1 MKRKETKLKEM
12 KKTTF
17 LTKTKKN
24 ISKLNSKTL
33 NKKKGNNISKI
44 IDLNTSELDSIIEDK
59 KNKEI
64 PNQNNKKKKGEDM
77 IYITLNET
85 ISNED
90 EIQEKKNIIRH
101 SYNNKNKENFLGI
114 MNNKNEKKNN
124 NKNTCEEMNVNSLS
138 KFPKGEFCSKFLTS
152 KKTYED
158 FNDDKNEKGDI
169 FWGENNCM
177 FSKFNR
183 FLKRK
188 RIKENSEESEDKN
201 SKEKKKKKLNDTS
214 IISEISEKNN
224 QNKNRSKS
232 FTKINKKKKTDIN
245 YLTPELGMLYY
256 LIEEYGIENVVDSLY
271 KSDKIPK
278 NKLDSCI
285 KGMKEIYG
293 ENKLIIMVIKSIINL
308 IKENFGI
315 FPSKKSCSSSK
326 NKSVEYN
333 KENKDKYFNLDKE
346 GNNQN
351 TPIIIL
357 DDEDNNDE
365 VKKIEE
371 KKENNDQINNI
382 KKNGRVISIESH
394 YNKGNDGNI
403 YKYEVGYLLGKIVIF
418 HCFDKECNSIGTF
431 DLETKKFKLQKDHN
445 LKHCEHNY
453 IINYDKENDTIFK
466 EIIEKNYLD
475 AQIFREGKVMIV
487 RYFS

>member
-1 MKRKETKLKEM
+1 MKRKENKLKEI
-12 KKTTF
+12 KKPTF

-24 ISKLNSKTL
+24 FSKLNSKTL

-44 IDLNTSELDSIIEDK
+44 IDLNTPDLESIIEDK
-59 KNKEI
+59 INKEI
-64 PNQNNKKKKGEDM
+64 ANQNNKKKKEDDM

-85 ISNED
+85 LLNED
-90 EIQEKKNIIRH
+90 QIQEKKNTLRYT
-101 SYNNKNKENFLGI
+101 YNNKNKENLLGI
-114 MNNKNEKKNN
+114 MNNKNQKKNN
-124 NKNTCEEMNVNSLS
+124 NKNTCEEMNVNLLS
-138 KFPKGEFCSKFLTS
+138 KFPKGGFCSKFLT
-152 KKTYED
+152 KKKINED
-158 FNDDKNEKGDI
+158 LNDGDKNEKDEI
-169 FWGENNCM
+169 LWGENNCM
-177 FSKFNR
+177 FTKFNG

-188 RIKENSEESEDKN
+188 RMKENNEENEDKEC
-201 SKEKKKKKLNDTS
+201 KEKKKKKLDDTS
-214 IISEISEKNN
+214 FISEISEKNI
-224 QNKNRSKS
+224 QNKNKSKS
-232 FTKINKKKKTDIN
+232 FTKINKNKKKDIN

-271 KSDKIPK
+271 KSDKIQK
-278 NKLDSCI
+278 NKLDYCI
-285 KGMKEIYG
+285 NGMKEIYG

-308 IKENFGI
+308 IKENFNGI
-315 FPSKKSCSSSK
+315 FPSKKTCSSSK
-326 NKSVEYN
+326 NKNVEYN
-333 KENKDKYFNLDKE
+333 KEKYINLDKE
-346 GNNQN
+346 SNNQN
-351 TPIIIL
+351 IPIIIL

-365 VKKIEE
+365 VKKLEE
-371 KKENNDQINNI
+371 KNENNDEINNI
-382 KKNGRVISIESH
+382 NKSGRIISIESH
-394 YNKGNDGNI
+394 YNKGNDGNV
-403 YKYEVGYLLGKIVIF
+403 YKYEVGYLLGKVVIF